1 MSTVE
6 EGAIRQ
12 QTKAII
18 PGLLTTVEFELP
30 NSLKKL
36 KKRARNQDSV
46 ESSQSRKNFKLPRV
60 ASLKKKDYSR

>member
-36 KKRARNQDSV
+36 KKRARN
-46 ESSQSRKNFKLPRV
+46 
-60 ASLKKKDYSR
+60 